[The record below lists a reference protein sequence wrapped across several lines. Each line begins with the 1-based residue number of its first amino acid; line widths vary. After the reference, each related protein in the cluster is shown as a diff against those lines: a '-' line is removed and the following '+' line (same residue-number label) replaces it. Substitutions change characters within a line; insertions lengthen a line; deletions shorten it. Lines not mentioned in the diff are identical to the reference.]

1 MASRM
6 GIKIQEMMKKVNNS
20 SLVIDNYNLFE
31 LMQNDALGVIAL
43 HSFTLGY
50 HTIAKNRKNDV
61 TFPKL
66 EYLFFV
72 LPIVYNYSAMLSF
85 LNSNEL
91 YTALMKE
98 HSILLGLQ
106 DRAYKMTKQTFNGL
120 NVAFSKKVLS
130 INKQN
135 GTIILLRPHTVKKL
149 ALTMSS
155 NISCDSVKQIQ
166 DSAYKLGSIF
176 AKKHD
181 KNIQNDL
188 NIRF

>member
-1 MASRM
+1 
-6 GIKIQEMMKKVNNS
+6 
-20 SLVIDNYNLFE
+20 
-31 LMQNDALGVIAL
+31 MQNDALAVIAL

-50 HTIAKNRKNDV
+50 HNIAKNKKNKV
-61 TFPKL
+61 AFPLL

-98 HSILLGLQ
+98 HTILLGLQ
-106 DRAYKMTKQTFNGL
+106 ERAEKMTEQTFDGL
-120 NVAFSKKVLS
+120 NLAFSKKILS
-130 INKQN
+130 INKEN
-135 GTIILLRPHTVKKL
+135 GTIILLRPYTVRKL
-149 ALTMSS
+149 KLTLSS
-155 NISCDSVKQIQ
+155 NNSFDSVKQLQ

-181 KNIQNDL
+181 NNIQNDL

>member
-1 MASRM
+1 MNILENRLA
-6 GIKIQEMMKKVNNS
+6 ETE
-20 SLVIDNYNLFE
+20 YNLFE

-50 HTIAKNRKNDV
+50 HTIAKNRKNEV
-61 TFPKL
+61 TFPRL

-106 DRAYKMTKQTFNGL
+106 QRAVKMSEQTFDGL
-120 NVAFSKKVLS
+120 NLAFSKKILS
-130 INKQN
+130 INKEN
-135 GTIILLRPHTVKKL
+135 GTIILLRPYTAKKL
-149 ALTMSS
+149 TLAMSS
-155 NISCDSVKQIQ
+155 NTSFDSVKQIQ
-166 DSAYKLGSIF
+166 DSAYKLGCIF

-181 KNIQNDL
+181 NNIQNDL

>member
-1 MASRM
+1 M
-6 GIKIQEMMKKVNNS
+6 S
-20 SLVIDNYNLFE
+20 SNQIAGQGYNLFE
-31 LMQNDALGVIAL
+31 LMQNDALSVIAL

-50 HTIAKNRKNDV
+50 HTIAKNRKSEM
-61 TFPKL
+61 TFPRL

-106 DRAYKMTKQTFNGL
+106 ERAEKMSVQTFDGL
-120 NVAFSKKVLS
+120 NLAFSKKILS
-130 INKQN
+130 INKEN
-135 GTIILLRPHTVKKL
+135 GSIILLRPYTAKKL
-149 ALTMSS
+149 VLAMSS
-155 NISCDSVKQIQ
+155 NISYDSVKQIQ
-166 DSAYKLGSIF
+166 DSAYKLGCIF

-181 KNIQNDL
+181 NNIQNDL

>member
-1 MASRM
+1 MISNRLT
-6 GIKIQEMMKKVNNS
+6 GEG
-20 SLVIDNYNLFE
+20 YNLFE
-31 LMQNDALGVIAL
+31 LMQNDALSVIAL

-50 HTIAKNRKNDV
+50 HTIAKNRKSEIA
-61 TFPKL
+61 FPRL

-106 DRAYKMTKQTFNGL
+106 ERAEKMSGQTFNGL
-120 NVAFSKKVLS
+120 NLAFGKKILS
-130 INKQN
+130 INKEN
-135 GTIILLRPHTVKKL
+135 GSIILLRPYTARKL
-149 ALTMSS
+149 VLAMSS
-155 NISCDSVKQIQ
+155 NTSFDSVKQIQ
-166 DSAYKLGSIF
+166 DSAYKLGCIF

-181 KNIQNDL
+181 NNIQNDL

>member
-1 MASRM
+1 MSITHGQSVDSGR
-6 GIKIQEMMKKVNNS
+6 
-20 SLVIDNYNLFE
+20 NLFE
-31 LMQNDALGVIAL
+31 LMQNDALSIIAL

-50 HTIAKNRKNDV
+50 HTVAKNRKSEV
-61 TFPKL
+61 TFPRL
-66 EYLFFV
+66 DYLFFV

-106 DRAYKMTKQTFNGL
+106 ERALKMSVQTFDGL
-120 NVAFSKKVLS
+120 NVAFGKKILS
-130 INKQN
+130 INKEN
-135 GTIILLRPHTVKKL
+135 GTITLLKPYTSKKL
-149 ALTMSS
+149 VLAMSS
-155 NISCDSVKQIQ
+155 NNSFDSVKQIQ
-166 DSAYKLGSIF
+166 DSAFKLGSIF

-181 KNIQNDL
+181 SNIQNDL

>member
-1 MASRM
+1 MSISDNR
-6 GIKIQEMMKKVNNS
+6 
-20 SLVIDNYNLFE
+20 SLESGHNLFE

-50 HTIAKNRKNDV
+50 HNIAKNKSNKV
-61 TFPKL
+61 FFPRL

-106 DRAYKMTKQTFNGL
+106 ERARKMTGQTFDGL
-120 NVAFSKKVLS
+120 NLAFSK
-130 INKQN
+130 
-135 GTIILLRPHTVKKL
+135 
-149 ALTMSS
+149 
-155 NISCDSVKQIQ
+155 
-166 DSAYKLGSIF
+166 
-176 AKKHD
+176 
-181 KNIQNDL
+181 
-188 NIRF
+188 RF

>member
-1 MASRM
+1 M
-6 GIKIQEMMKKVNNS
+6 S
-20 SLVIDNYNLFE
+20 SNQIAGQGYNLFE
-31 LMQNDALGVIAL
+31 LMQNDALSVIAL

-50 HTIAKNRKNDV
+50 HTIAKNRKSES
-61 TFPKL
+61 TFPRL

-106 DRAYKMTKQTFNGL
+106 ERAEKMSVQTFDGL
-120 NVAFSKKVLS
+120 NLAFSKKILS
-130 INKQN
+130 INKEN
-135 GTIILLRPHTVKKL
+135 GSIILLRPYTGKKL
-149 ALTMSS
+149 VLAMSS
-155 NISCDSVKQIQ
+155 NISYDSVKQIQ
-166 DSAYKLGSIF
+166 DSAYKLGCIF

-181 KNIQNDL
+181 NNIQNDL

>member
-1 MASRM
+1 M
-6 GIKIQEMMKKVNNS
+6 S
-20 SLVIDNYNLFE
+20 SNQIAGQGYNLFE
-31 LMQNDALGVIAL
+31 LMQNDALSVIAL

-50 HTIAKNRKNDV
+50 HTIAKNRKSEM
-61 TFPKL
+61 TFPRL
-66 EYLFFV
+66 EYIFFV

-106 DRAYKMTKQTFNGL
+106 ERAEKMSVQTFDAL
-120 NVAFSKKVLS
+120 NLAFSKKILS
-130 INKQN
+130 INKEN
-135 GTIILLRPHTVKKL
+135 GLIILLRPYTAKKL
-149 ALTMSS
+149 VLAMSS
-155 NISCDSVKQIQ
+155 NTSYDSVKQIQ
-166 DSAYKLGSIF
+166 DSAYKLGCIF

-181 KNIQNDL
+181 NNIQNDL

>member
-1 MASRM
+1 MIDER
-6 GIKIQEMMKKVNNS
+6 NNFS
-20 SLVIDNYNLFE
+20 TVEQYNLFE
-31 LMQNDALGVIAL
+31 LMQNDALAVIAL
-43 HSFTLGY
+43 HSYTLGY
-50 HTIAKNRKNDV
+50 HIIAKNRKNEIV
-61 TFPKL
+61 FPKF

-106 DRAYKMTKQTFNGL
+106 ERAYKMTEQTYDGL
-120 NVAFSKKVLS
+120 NLAFSKKILNIDKV
-130 INKQN
+130 N
-135 GTIILLRPHTVKKL
+135 GTIILQKPYTTKKL
-149 ALTMSS
+149 VLAMSTNTS
-155 NISCDSVKQIQ
+155 YDSVKQIQ

-181 KNIQNDL
+181 RNIQNDL